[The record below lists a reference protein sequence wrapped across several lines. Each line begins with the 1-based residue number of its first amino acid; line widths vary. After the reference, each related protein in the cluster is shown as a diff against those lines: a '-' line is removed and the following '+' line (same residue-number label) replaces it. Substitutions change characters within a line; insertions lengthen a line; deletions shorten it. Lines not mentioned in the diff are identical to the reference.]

1 LLVAIIPCG
10 MVDPYL
16 VRSLKRVHDQ
26 AAETLEV
33 KEPTSSETI
42 AERFNQVL
50 EEFLSEHPDDER
62 LNQIDPVEGT
72 RASIRRVGTVESA
85 NEDLREIKLR
95 TEQIADIFEL
105 DVADFEEVD
114 EVTEMRPIV
123 IQQETEVSQQTEV
136 SQSVNYTQLIDQVD
150 GAMLGDD
157 DAEELK
163 ELIRQFQDEV
173 ESDDTDESHLR
184 TLVSRAKQYGAGI
197 GTQVGAKL
205 TMAGL
210 QAGYDLIP

>member
-1 LLVAIIPCG
+1 
-10 MVDPYL
+10 MVDSYL

-50 EEFLSEHPDDER
+50 EDFQAEYPDNER
-62 LNQIDPVEGT
+62 LDQIEPVEGT
-72 RASIRRVGTVESA
+72 KASIRRMGTHESA

-105 DVADFEEVD
+105 DVADFEQVD
-114 EVTEMRPIV
+114 EISEMRPIV
-123 IQQETEVSQQTEV
+123 IQQNTEVSQETEV
-136 SQSVNYTQLIDQVD
+136 TQSIEYTQLIDQVD
-150 GAMLGDD
+150 QAMLDPED
-157 DAEELK
+157 TEELK
-163 ELIRQFQDEV
+163 ELIRGFQDEV
-173 ESDDTDESHLR
+173 ESDDTDESRLR
-184 TLVSRAKQYGAGI
+184 SLVGRAKQYGTGI